1 MAASDEQL
9 VARVL
14 AARDQSAFGELVARH
29 QSRVRNWLRQL
40 TRDPARADDLAQETF
55 IAAWQKLAGFGGHGK
70 FSSWLMKIAYN
81 EFLQSHRESR
91 RERQLAEAVA
101 AETPTEPAEDPAMA
115 EQAATDLE
123 RMLGALSAAERQ
135 AMVLCYAYGLSHAE
149 ASEITGMPI
158 GTIKSHINR
167 GKDRIRARF
176 LVRRSEE
183 SPRHA

>member
-14 AARDQSAFGELVARH
+14 SAQDQAAFAELVGRH

-40 TRDPARADDLAQETF
+40 TRDSARADDLAQETF
-55 IAAWQKLAGFGGHGK
+55 LAAWQKLAGFSGQGK

-81 EFLQSHRESR
+81 EFLQSHREGR
-91 RERQLAEAVA
+91 RVQRLAEAVA
-101 AETPTEPAEDPAMA
+101 AETPEEPFEDPAVA
-115 EQAATDLE
+115 ELAATDLE
-123 RMLGALSAAERQ
+123 RMLAALSDEERQ
-135 AMVLCYAYGLSHAE
+135 AMVLCYAHGLSHSE

-167 GKDRIRARF
+167 GKERLRAQF
-176 LVRRSEE
+176 LSGE
-183 SPRHA
+183 PRHA